1 MTSANELVVPPLDD
15 ILSTLRVVSIPMK
28 VKFRGVTY
36 RESALIKGPA
46 GWGEFAPFL
55 EYQPAEASAWLK
67 GALEAA
73 WQGFPEPKRHEI
85 PLNATVPAVGAHE
98 VERVL
103 SRYEGSIREVKVKVA
118 EKGQTLSD
126 DCARV
131 AKVRELLPDAGIKV
145 DANMGWDPPQAV
157 ESLTHLS
164 EYDLL
169 YAEQPVATI
178 EGLAQVRA
186 ELREKGNSLLIAAD
200 ESVRKAEDP
209 LKVAQAKAADVLI
222 IKAAPL
228 GGIRSAL
235 RIVEKSG
242 LPCVISSALETSI
255 GISAGAALAASLPE
269 LPFGC
274 GLGTVSL
281 LDGDVTE
288 NSLVARDG
296 MLPVRT
302 VEPSQELLTRFSAS
316 DARVRWWRERIEH
329 NYAHLVINN

>member
-1 MTSANELVVPPLDD
+1 MTSPNEFSLPSLDD
-15 ILSTLRVVSIPMK
+15 ILSSLRVVRIPMK

-67 GALEAA
+67 CAIETA
-73 WQGFPEPKRHEI
+73 WQGFPTSLRNEI
-85 PLNATVPAVGAHE
+85 PLNATVPAVGAAE
-98 VERVL
+98 VESVL
-103 SRYEGSIREVKVKVA
+103 ARYEGSIREVKVKVA
-118 EKGQTLSD
+118 EKGQSLKD

-145 DANMGWDPPQAV
+145 DANMGWGEAQAV
-157 ESLTHLS
+157 DSLARLS
-164 EYDLL
+164 DYDLL

-178 EGLAQVRA
+178 DGLARVRA

-228 GGIRSAL
+228 GGIRNAL
-235 RIVEKSG
+235 RIVEQSG

-255 GISAGAALAASLPE
+255 GISTGVALAASLPQ

-281 LDGDVTE
+281 LEGDITDD
-288 NSLVARDG
+288 SLVARDG
-296 MLPVRT
+296 MVRVRT
-302 VEPSQELLTRFSAS
+302 VEPSEDLLARFSAEES
-316 DARVRWWRERIEH
+316 RVHWWRERIEH
-329 NYAHLVINN
+329 NYAHLVINT